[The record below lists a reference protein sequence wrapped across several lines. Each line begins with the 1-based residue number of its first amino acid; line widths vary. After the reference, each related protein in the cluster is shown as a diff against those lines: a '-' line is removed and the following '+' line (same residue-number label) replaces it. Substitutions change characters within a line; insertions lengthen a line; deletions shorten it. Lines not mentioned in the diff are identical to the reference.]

1 MKTHYDTLEVSR
13 YATDEV
19 IRRAHKVLVKRY
31 HPDLQPDDKKEE
43 AQKKMVEVNE
53 AYSILSD
60 KDKKAAYDR
69 KLEEIDKAK
78 EYNRNV
84 YSNPYQN
91 TGVSSSSNNYNKGN
105 NESNSSDSNSSEI
118 QRKGQGMSDED
129 EYLNNLRYNQ
139 YQAEMERQR
148 VINQTVMDA
157 QNEIYRQQAEIM
169 NDMQEKYYDRL
180 RSMGYTIREPFSMKE
195 FMRKVIVISIILI
208 VIFIVFRVSFIADM
222 IENSFAGN
230 DLILQLIRVLRR
242 LVGGYNG

>member
-1 MKTHYDTLEVSR
+1 
-13 YATDEV
+13 
-19 IRRAHKVLVKRY
+19 
-31 HPDLQPDDKKEE
+31 
-43 AQKKMVEVNE
+43 
-53 AYSILSD
+53 
-60 KDKKAAYDR
+60 
-69 KLEEIDKAK
+69 
-78 EYNRNV
+78 
-84 YSNPYQN
+84 
-91 TGVSSSSNNYNKGN
+91 
-105 NESNSSDSNSSEI
+105 
-118 QRKGQGMSDED
+118 MSDED

-195 FMRKVIVISIILI
+195 FMRKVIVISIILL